1 MQRGLKSSIGASHSA
16 GICLLEDY
24 GQQVLV
30 TASHSSLLFP
40 PLPPTEHLCG
50 DSGSLWSRKA
60 PQTRPPLHS
69 VFLTWLSPHM
79 WCLLCLFSMFYLFR
93 GQQTM
98 VSEPR
103 SNPTMTCFGF
113 FRHVYAGIFM
123 RGKVYAHVCI
133 CSCGGQ
139 TSVSADLLNYFHFG
153 S

>member
-1 MQRGLKSSIGASHSA
+1 MSRIRQAFAFLRT
-16 GICLLEDY
+16 
-24 GQQVLV
+24 
-30 TASHSSLLFP
+30 TASKCSSLRVIPHFSFHHC
-40 PLPPTEHLCG
+40 LPRSTSVGTQGL
-50 DSGSLWSRKA
+50 SGAGRLPRLA
-60 PQTRPPLHS
+60 HPYTPCFFHGCH
-69 VFLTWLSPHM
+69 HM

-113 FRHVYAGIFM
+113 FRHVYVGIFM
-123 RGKVYAHVCI
+123 RGKVYAHVCM

-139 TSVSADLLNYFHFG
+139 TSVSADLLNYFHLG